1 MAETTRLMASFPCLG
16 CDATLLVV
24 RPEEREF
31 ECPRCGADAKAPK
44 RLTED
49 LELGK
54 KLPFDAPAEAQAA
67 IDHHVEAAHVGPE
80 APGWLVL
87 ALAVVSAA
95 LGAYAHGHSVLR
107 PTNGDWALGGGLG
120 LVMVMLPFGFTLQW
134 LATSELARK
143 VGRATAMIRKRD
155 PRCPRCDHP
164 LMPPPS
170 PGTFD
175 CIACKGSLVA
185 AGGLIIVE
193 GSPRKNRWTE
203 AVASALESERWI
215 DEGGI
220 RTSQKWM
227 MVIVVLACL
236 TIVWITLG
244 AT

>member
-1 MAETTRLMASFPCLG
+1 MPETTRLMASFPCLECG
-16 CDATLLVV
+16 ATLLTAE
-24 RPEEREF
+24 PEGREL
-31 ECPRCGADAKAPK
+31 ECPRCGAEAKAPK
-44 RLTED
+44 RLIDD

-54 KLPFDAPAEAQAA
+54 KLPFDAPAEAQQA
-67 IDHHVEAAHVGPE
+67 IDHHVESAHVGPE
-80 APGWLVL
+80 APGLLIL
-87 ALAVVSAA
+87 ALAVVSAV
-95 LGAYAHGHSVLR
+95 LGSYAYGHSVLR

-143 VGRATAMIRKRD
+143 VGRATTMIRKLD

-164 LMPPPS
+164 LMAPPS

-175 CIACKGSLVA
+175 CTACKGSLVA
-185 AGGLIIVE
+185 AGGLIIVDE
-193 GSPRKNRWTE
+193 SPRKNRWTE

-220 RTSQKWM
+220 RHPQKWM
-227 MVIVVLACL
+227 MVVVVFACL
-236 TIVWITLG
+236 TAVWFGLG